1 MADDDKEDYP
11 DLPPYMGID
20 YYLNQGQ
27 GDTWLIS
34 WREIQELL
42 QTENPTVREALEEL
56 VEEIEQSRLDYDQ
69 IDTLYFA
76 RPVIGRTVI
85 DPETGLPT
93 FEEQYVGFEDS
104 AESMR
109 KAKDDLEAKGV
120 EAPSGG
126 GGGDGS
132 YYISEITSDQWQR
145 IKRGEIE
152 EDDAM
157 WENDPDNYDILGDM
171 YEVGDTDSKDAGL
184 LADGITSEDEYN

>member
-20 YYLNQGQ
+20 YYLDRSQ

-42 QTENPTVREALEEL
+42 QTENPTVREALEDL
-56 VEEIEQSRLDYDQ
+56 VEEIEKSRLDYDQ

-104 AESMR
+104 AESMS

-126 GGGDGS
+126 GGGGGS

-145 IKRGEIE
+145 IKRGEIDE
-152 EDDAM
+152 EHAE
-157 WENDPDNYDILGDM
+157 WENDEDNYDEDGELREFGV
-171 YEVGDTDSKDAGL
+171 Y
-184 LADGITSEDEYN
+184 ADEDEDEYN